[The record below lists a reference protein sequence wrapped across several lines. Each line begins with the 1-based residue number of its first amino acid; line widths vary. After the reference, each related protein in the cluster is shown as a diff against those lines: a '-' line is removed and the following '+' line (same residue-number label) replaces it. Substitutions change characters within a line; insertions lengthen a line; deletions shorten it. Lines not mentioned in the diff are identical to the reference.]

1 MLLGPLLLRPRHL
14 DSRTHKLLL
23 RATVKV
29 PSKKHQTVEREVVLG
44 ILGCAAR
51 SSDDA
56 EEELTGSWAGSSTAC
71 CR

>member
-29 PSKKHQTVEREVVLG
+29 ASKKSQAVERDAVPG
-44 ILGCAAR
+44 FRSAAAR
-51 SSDDA
+51 LSDDA
-56 EEELTGSWAGSSTAC
+56 EEELTGSWDVSSTAC